1 MMTAVTERVPLHS
14 IENIRVTIV
23 NGRFA
28 PELSDS
34 RLSVLGLVI
43 KSITEAK
50 ETHASIFP
58 KSCLKSDTNG
68 LFIYLPAHSHL
79 SQLIH
84 VLHLMNKTAKHVFPQ
99 TLFMYLEE
107 ASSCTVLE
115 EFQTDA
121 VDSGDFEQTVQCHL
135 DKRESVHYYKIYQ
148 DK

>member
-79 SQLIH
+79 SQPIH
-84 VLHLMNKTAKHVFPQ
+84 VLHLMNKKNQNPGLVKGSRNKKKGLRFFIFFFP
-99 TLFMYLEE
+99 
-107 ASSCTVLE
+107 
-115 EFQTDA
+115 
-121 VDSGDFEQTVQCHL
+121 
-135 DKRESVHYYKIYQ
+135 KPI
-148 DK
+148 